1 MMAAP
6 EAETLI
12 LHELSS
18 AQLQEADALYPK
30 WATMCRLRL
39 LGLPVLNAA
48 LIIPG
53 ECESRVAVVIEAL
66 AKSTRSGRLMLRSD
80 GGIERQRYYRGG
92 NSFSLEELKTRIP
105 PLLGQGRA
113 VILLEPTNRF
123 TNSMTALLR
132 MERPAP
138 GDGRGSFTIEALGPG
153 YDVADLTRGGIR
165 PQVTVTATD
174 IDWGCYQPLW
184 WSDLRLSQDREPTAE
199 QERRHRHLERIGS
212 HVLSDTC
219 ALDPGLLS
227 ADPAAA
233 AEAWL
238 RKAGY
243 LELWHD
249 QEIANMIAQRARDW
263 FECAFLI
270 TKFHRNRAW
279 TCLATAISNLGA
291 GRWVFWDVVDGN
303 YKYGFTRGR
312 IT

>member
-1 MMAAP
+1 MMADP
-6 EAETLI
+6 GSETLI

-18 AQLQEADALYPK
+18 AQLQEADARYPK
-30 WATMCRLRL
+30 WATICGLRL

-53 ECESRVAVVIEAL
+53 ECESRIAAVIGAL
-66 AKSTRSGRLMLRSD
+66 AKSTRSEQLMLRSD
-80 GGIERQRYYRGG
+80 GGIERRRYYRGG
-92 NSFSLEELKTRIP
+92 NSFSLEELKARIP
-105 PLLGQGRA
+105 PLLDQGRA

-123 TNSMTALLR
+123 TNRMTALLR
-132 MERPAP
+132 MERSTP
-138 GDGRGSFTIEALGPG
+138 GGGHGSFTIEALGPG
-153 YDVADLTRGGIR
+153 YDVADLTRGGVK

-174 IDWGCYQPLW
+174 IDWTCYRPLW
-184 WSDLRLSQDREPTAE
+184 WSDLRLRQDRAPAAE
-199 QERRHRHLERIGS
+199 QERRRRHLERIGS

-219 ALDPGLLS
+219 ALDPGLAS

-238 RKAGY
+238 RKSGY

-249 QEIANMIAQRARDW
+249 QEITNMIAQRARDW

-270 TKFHRNRAW
+270 TKFHRNKTW
-279 TCLATAISNLGA
+279 TCLGTAISNLGS

-303 YKYGFTRGR
+303 YKYGLTRGR
-312 IT
+312 LT